1 NDRHAPKYGNL
12 AGVKPEQHGLID
24 QLIAAVR

>member
-1 NDRHAPKYGNL
+1 MTVTPQIRQLG
-12 AGVKPEQHGLID
+12 GVKPEQHGLID